1 MIEPKPLPPRAED
14 TAMVPSDAPP
24 LSLVKA
30 TGAQMEQAAVISKQL
45 VEFIDNCGL
54 APVVFPG
61 SKKEHLWFEHWQFI
75 GTFFGV
81 TTRVIAVEEIS
92 DKGGTGFQAQAI
104 AVNREGVTVGG
115 AFSRCMESEV
125 KGKRKDG
132 SPSQQWMGK
141 PGYSIMGMAETRA
154 CARSLRQLFGWVV
167 QLSGYSPTPAEEMDG
182 SAHSERREKLR
193 ERLDAEGI
201 VDKFLAYYRS
211 KGWQGKTLE
220 DLDPKHV
227 KQCLNGIETLVKKVH
242 AYDEDA
248 DPAPT
253 PKKKASS
260 KSKPKQ
266 DEIHFDRE
274 EDDRSVDEIPE
285 DEVPF

>member
-1 MIEPKPLPPRAED
+1 METDPNEL
-14 TAMVPSDAPP
+14 MVPADAPP

-30 TGAQMEQAAVISKQL
+30 TGEQMAQAVIVSKQL

-81 TTRVIAVEEIS
+81 TTRVTDVKEIS
-92 DKGGTGFQAQAI
+92 DKGGTGFQATAV
-104 AVNREGVTVGG
+104 AVNSEGVIVGG
-115 AFSRCMESEV
+115 AISRCMESET
-125 KGKRKDG
+125 KGSK
-132 SPSQQWMGK
+132 QQWMGK
-141 PGYSIMGMAETRA
+141 PGYSIMGMAQTRA

-167 QLSGYSPTPAEEMDG
+167 QLAEYSPTPAEEMDG

-201 VDKFLAYYRS
+201 VDKFLSYYRS
-211 KGWQGKTLE
+211 KGWQGETLE

-248 DPAPT
+248 EPAP
-253 PKKKASS
+253 
-260 KSKPKQ
+260 KPKPKPKAKPKPK
-266 DEIHFDRE
+266 DERPMNE
-274 EDDRSVDEIPE
+274 LEE